1 MQEIK
6 DQTAI
11 TVANVVEQTWL
22 TRYPWPTAI
31 TYDKGTEFMAE
42 FAQMIKYDYGI
53 KKDPAS
59 VRNPQANSIIE
70 RVHQVVGNII
80 RTFKNDTRYLDP
92 EDPFSGIIAATMF
105 AIRATYHTTMQATPA
120 QLVFGRDAI
129 TNIKYDA
136 DWNIIRQR
144 KQEMI
149 RRNNIKENS
158 KRIAH
163 EYQIGD
169 KVLIKNDELAKF
181 RSDPYDGPY
190 CIVAIRDNGNVRV
203 DKGTTIKSL
212 NYRLLKPYFE

>member
-1 MQEIK
+1 
-6 DQTAI
+6 
-11 TVANVVEQTWL
+11 
-22 TRYPWPTAI
+22 
-31 TYDKGTEFMAE
+31 
-42 FAQMIKYDYGI
+42 
-53 KKDPAS
+53 
-59 VRNPQANSIIE
+59 
-70 RVHQVVGNII
+70 
-80 RTFKNDTRYLDP
+80 
-92 EDPFSGIIAATMF
+92 MF

-190 CIVAIRDNGNVRV
+190 RIVAIRDNGNVRV
-203 DKGTTIKSL
+203 DKGTTIESL